1 MNKEIETNMKKLL
14 ILLPLMMMALSG
26 CSANGQNAAD
36 NKVSDTPKETVT
48 LSATNFSTYVAC
60 NSSVTFNNS
69 TNDYANYFTYFIGA
83 DYCKFVN
90 CTVTYGYAY
99 MANAYE
105 GAGETVPL
113 TLSGDGQA
121 NPYHVRINTA
131 AGYYR
136 FVVVAASGT
145 VEVYR

>member
-1 MNKEIETNMKKLL
+1 
-14 ILLPLMMMALSG
+14 MALVG
-26 CSANGQNAAD
+26 CNSNKVD
-36 NKVSDTPKETVT
+36 NRVSDTPKETVT
-48 LSATNFSTYVAC
+48 LSKENFSTYVAC
-60 NSSVTFNNS
+60 NSSVTFNKTS
-69 TNDYANYFTYFIGA
+69 NDYANYFTYFIGA

-99 MANAYE
+99 TTSTYE

-121 NPYHVRINTA
+121 NPFHVRINTTT
-131 AGYYR
+131 GYYR
-136 FVVVAASGT
+136 FVMVAASGT

>member
-1 MNKEIETNMKKLL
+1 MNYMKKLL
-14 ILLPLMMMALSG
+14 ILLPLTLMALTG
-26 CSANGQNAAD
+26 CNSNKAD
-36 NKVSDTPKETVT
+36 NRVSDTSKETVT
-48 LSATNFSTYVAC
+48 LSKENFSTYVAC
-60 NSSVTFNNS
+60 NSSVTFNNTS
-69 TNDYANYFTYFIGA
+69 SDYANYFTYFIGA

-99 MANAYE
+99 MENEYT
-105 GAGETVPL
+105 GTGETVPL

-121 NPYHVRINTA
+121 NPYHVRISTK

-136 FVVVAASGT
+136 FVVVTASGT

>member
-1 MNKEIETNMKKLL
+1 
-14 ILLPLMMMALSG
+14 MALTG
-26 CSANGQNAAD
+26 CNSNKVD
-36 NKVSDTPKETVT
+36 NRVSDTPKETVT
-48 LSATNFSTYVAC
+48 LSKENFSTYVAC
-60 NSSVTFNNS
+60 NSSVTFNNTS
-69 TNDYANYFTYFIGA
+69 NHYANYFTYFICA

-99 MANAYE
+99 MTNEYT
-105 GAGETVPL
+105 GTGETVPL

-121 NPYHVRINTA
+121 NPYHVKFEA

>member
-1 MNKEIETNMKKLL
+1 
-14 ILLPLMMMALSG
+14 MALTG
-26 CSANGQNAAD
+26 CNSNKAD
-36 NKVSDTPKETVT
+36 NRFSDTPKETVT
-48 LSATNFSTYVAC
+48 LSKENFSNYVAS
-60 NSSVTFNNS
+60 NSSVTFNNTS
-69 TNDYANYFTYFIGA
+69 SDYANYFTYFIGA

-99 MANAYE
+99 MENEYT
-105 GAGETVPL
+105 GTGETVPL

-121 NPYHVRINTA
+121 NPYHVRISTK

-136 FVVVAASGT
+136 FVVMAASGT

>member
-1 MNKEIETNMKKLL
+1 MNSLTGFLL
-14 ILLPLMMMALSG
+14 SLFALNCKS
-26 CSANGQNAAD
+26 
-36 NKVSDTPKETVT
+36 
-48 LSATNFSTYVAC
+48 L
-60 NSSVTFNNS
+60 SSVTFNNTS
-69 TNDYANYFTYFIGA
+69 NDYANYFTYFIGA

-99 MANAYE
+99 IANEYT
-105 GAGETVPL
+105 GTGETVPL

-121 NPYHVRINTA
+121 NPYHVRINTT

>member
-1 MNKEIETNMKKLL
+1 
-14 ILLPLMMMALSG
+14 MALTG
-26 CSANGQNAAD
+26 CNSNKVD
-36 NKVSDTPKETVT
+36 NRVSDTPRETVT
-48 LSATNFSTYVAC
+48 LRKENFSTYVAC
-60 NSSVTFNNS
+60 NSSVTFNNTS
-69 TNDYANYFTYFIGA
+69 NHYANYFTYFIDA

-99 MANAYE
+99 MANEYT
-105 GAGETVPL
+105 GTGETVPL
-113 TLSGDGQA
+113 TLSGDRQA
-121 NPYHVRINTA
+121 NPYHVKLAA